1 MKVEKKVLNEALRML
16 GKVVCQTSPVELYQ
30 SVRFVGNADGITAM
44 ATDVIETVSVQIE
57 AATETEVD
65 FCVPFREL
73 KDLIRINRSETLDL
87 EGTYIE
93 FPDVEEPELDAVV
106 TELPDNF
113 TELLSLAAPIVNRN
127 EYRRVLQGE
136 RLWDLTLG
144 LPEKENGY
152 GLIDDCT
159 TSRSGEKQ
167 VNGVMLRYDD
177 PWRPD
182 KKDDCFRRASYLAKT
197 NTKGSSPK
205 GQRELFSSRIPNKT
219 T

>member
-1 MKVEKKVLNEALRML
+1 MKIEKKVLNEALRML
-16 GKVVCQTSPVELYQ
+16 GKVVCQTSPVELYR

-44 ATDVIETVSVQIE
+44 ATDGIETVSVQIE
-57 AATETEVD
+57 AVTEKEVD
-65 FCVPFREL
+65 FCVPFRAL
-73 KDLIRINRSETLDL
+73 KDLIRINRSETLELD
-87 EGTYIE
+87 GTYIE
-93 FPDVEEPELDAVV
+93 FPDIEKPELDAVV
-106 TELPDNF
+106 TELPENF
-113 TELLSLAAPIVNRN
+113 TELLSLAVPIVKRN

-182 KKDDCFRRASYLAKT
+182 QKDDCFRRASYLART

-205 GQRELFSSRIPNKT
+205 GQRELFSSRIPQK
-219 T
+219 